1 MLRHLRGCEA
11 TKHRRPQEGSTCQV
25 NATALAFEL
34 EDTRIARPR
43 QAVPTPVVTPSEDS
57 VTGVG
62 GVALWGALLDRLGLV
77 DEADRR
83 QLRPIGA
90 GGYGGGECYRAVVET
105 QLAGGDFLADR
116 SLLADE
122 ATSRLRG
129 SHRLPSH
136 TTLWRFCAGAD
147 LGRVAKAAAVNR
159 AMLRRAWAMGAGP
172 SGDVVTIDADATLV
186 PTYGPDKEGST
197 FTYRRE
203 GVALSPLV
211 GICGE
216 TGDVLALRARGGN
229 ANAGRALGRFLDEC
243 VAAVPPPVR
252 ERVRL
257 WFRLDSAGYQREVV
271 EAAERH
277 AAAFTITARNF
288 TNVVAATHAL
298 ALDPTTAW
306 QPAQGCEQERGSEV
320 AETSFDFA
328 GRTLRL
334 IVRRLP
340 RRAGE
345 QLSFDDLDGWHFRA
359 LITNIDAASGSA
371 VSIEHHHRLRGGV
384 PEEAIRQLK
393 EDFGLNHAPLEN
405 FFANWLWW
413 QASALAYNS
422 ARWLRVLAL
431 PAPFATCR
439 GKRLRLAFLNVAAR
453 VVFSGRRLHLRL
465 PRAYPHAAAFVEAL
479 NRLTRLP
486 AFA

>member
-1 MLRHLRGCEA
+1 M
-11 TKHRRPQEGSTCQV
+11 

-34 EDTRIARPR
+34 EDTRVAHPR

-62 GVALWGALLDRLGLV
+62 GVALWGPLLDRLGLTA
-77 DEADRR
+77 EADRR
-83 QLRPIGA
+83 DLRPIGA

-105 QLAGGDFLADR
+105 QLAGGDFLSDR
-116 SLLADE
+116 ALLTDE
-122 ATSRLRG
+122 ATTRLRG
-129 SHRLPSH
+129 AHHLPSH

-172 SGDVVTIDADATLV
+172 KGDVLTIDADATLV
-186 PTYGPDKEGST
+186 PTYGPHKEGST

-203 GVALSPLV
+203 GVALSPMV

-229 ANAGRALGRFLDEC
+229 ANAGRGLGSFLDEC
-243 VAAVPPPVR
+243 VAAIPVAVR
-252 ERVRL
+252 ERARL

-277 AAAFTITARNF
+277 GADFTVTARNF
-288 TNVVAATHAL
+288 TNVVAAMHAL
-298 ALDPTTAW
+298 ALDPATVW
-306 QPAQGCEQERGSEV
+306 KPAQGCEAERGSEV
-320 AETSFDFA
+320 AETPFAFA
-328 GRTLRL
+328 GRRLRL

-345 QLSFDDLDGWHFRA
+345 QLSFDDLDGWHFRG
-359 LITNIDAASGSA
+359 LITNIDAATASA
-371 VSIEHHHRLRGGV
+371 VDIEHHHRLRGGI

-405 FFANWLWW
+405 FFGNWVWW
-413 QASALAYNS
+413 QASTLAYNT

-431 PAPFATCR
+431 PASFATCR

-465 PRAYPHAAAFVEAL
+465 PRAYPHAAAFINAL

-486 AFA
+486 VFA

>member
-1 MLRHLRGCEA
+1 M
-11 TKHRRPQEGSTCQV
+11 

-34 EDTRIARPR
+34 EDTRVAVPR
-43 QAVPTPVVTPSEDS
+43 HGVPTPLVMTSEDS
-57 VTGVG
+57 VTGAA
-62 GVALWGALLDRLGLV
+62 GVALWGALLDRLGLIA
-77 DEADRR
+77 EADRR
-83 QLRPIGA
+83 ELRPIGA

-105 QLAGGDFLADR
+105 QLAGGDFLSDR

-122 ATSRLRG
+122 ATGRLRG
-129 SHRLPSH
+129 THRLPSH

-147 LGRVAKAAAVNR
+147 LGRAAKAAAVNR

-172 SGDVVTIDADATLV
+172 KGDVLTIDADATLV
-186 PTYGPDKEGST
+186 ATYGPGKEGST

-229 ANAGRALGRFLDEC
+229 ANAGRALGSFLDEC
-243 VAAVPPPVR
+243 VAAVPPAVR
-252 ERVRL
+252 ERKRL

-277 AAAFTITARNF
+277 GASFTVTARNF
-288 TNVVAATHAL
+288 VNVVAAMHAL
-298 ALDPTTAW
+298 ALDPATDW
-306 QPAQGCEQERGSEV
+306 KPAEGCEQERGSQV
-320 AETSFDFA
+320 AETSFSFA

-359 LITNIDAASGSA
+359 LVTNIDATSASAAS
-371 VSIEHHHRLRGGV
+371 VEYHHRLRGGV

-393 EDFGLNHAPLEN
+393 EDFGLNHAPLES
-405 FFANWLWW
+405 FFGNWLWW
-413 QASALAYNS
+413 QASALAYNT
-422 ARWLRVLAL
+422 ARWLRALAL
-431 PAPFATCR
+431 PAAFATCR

-453 VVFSGRRLHLRL
+453 VVWSGRRLHLRL
-465 PRAYPHAAAFVEAL
+465 PRAYPYAAAFVEAL
-479 NRLTRLP
+479 RRLTRLP